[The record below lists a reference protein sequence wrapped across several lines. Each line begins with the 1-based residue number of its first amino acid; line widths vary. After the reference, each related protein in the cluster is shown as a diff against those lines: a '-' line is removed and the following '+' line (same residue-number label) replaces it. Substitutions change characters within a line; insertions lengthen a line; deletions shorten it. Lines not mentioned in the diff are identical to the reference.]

1 MTQVYS
7 RTTTGSLLLA
17 LSVMTLGALRVVN
30 PADAGM
36 SGESAQGL
44 LAAQV
49 GGLRSPGAP
58 NRPTI
63 PLETAAPLLE
73 SERVYPLTL
82 LTTTIGRS
90 LDNAISLP
98 DPSISREHA
107 LLTLHDSGWRIE
119 NISERNPFWAAG
131 QVVSPG
137 ESADVQPGDIL
148 RLGYTCLQLLAPRA
162 RYAYHTPPV
171 TPARVERLPDA
182 LASETLASDDDAS
195 DDSELVAPAPTATP
209 PISQTRRV
217 EQTSGGWNGIPADA
231 MSTNPLSPSVT
242 LQFALMGRLSRSAW
256 WALALIA
263 AVVFVASG
271 IITLDLASLA
281 GRVALA
287 NGGLEQALT
296 ALSIPLAPALGV
308 ALLVGALDRY
318 EREPLLT
325 MLGAFLWGAI
335 IAIPPTL
342 YIERGLNGALLGF
355 LGAHGVALGL
365 ARAAT
370 QAGVAGVTEELVKGA
385 GLLLLMLVLRDEF
398 DNVTDGVIY
407 GALVGAGFAMVENF
421 VYFAVSPRSDLGVL
435 IVGRIALGWLSHST
449 FSALF
454 GAGLGYIRETRD
466 RRARWLAP
474 IGGMIGAIILHA
486 YFDFIALSVE
496 VTQETH
502 SGPLMTLARFGDWL
516 PVASTLADYLPLL
529 LTELA
534 LLTIVLAALR
544 REAAVVRAYL
554 AVEVLSGVVTPDEYL
569 FVQNARLRSLVERRY
584 GLSYGPRVYLLA
596 RALFQ
601 METGLAFRKWHVE
614 MGDPPKRGDRQPED
628 VYRRRITRIRRTLA
642 AAVMERHD
650 ARAAQAAQQAQ
661 EAH

>member
-7 RTTTGSLLLA
+7 RKTTGSLLLA

-30 PADAGM
+30 PADVGM
-36 SGESAQGL
+36 SGERAQGL

-49 GGLRSPGAP
+49 GGPRMAGAP
-58 NRPTI
+58 NRPTV

-73 SERVYPLTL
+73 TERVYPITL
-82 LTTTIGRS
+82 LTTSIGRS
-90 LDNAISLP
+90 LDNAVSLP
-98 DPSISREHA
+98 DPSVSREHA
-107 LLTLHDSGWRIE
+107 LLTLRDTGWRIE
-119 NISERNPFWAAG
+119 NVSRSNPFWVAG
-131 QVVSPG
+131 QVVAPG
-137 ESADVQPGDIL
+137 ASATVRPGDIL
-148 RLGYTCLQLLAPRA
+148 RLGYTCLQLLAPLGHSTHPKAARA
-162 RYAYHTPPV
+162 NDVAAIDAEMAAFDLDADFLTDPLDGYPSAD
-171 TPARVERLPDA
+171 PAHRFSSLVDTSQRAAQSP
-182 LASETLASDDDAS
+182 ASSSWSD
-195 DDSELVAPAPTATP
+195 VPA
-209 PISQTRRV
+209 
-217 EQTSGGWNGIPADA
+217 EA
-231 MSTNPLSPSVT
+231 MSTNPLTPGIT
-242 LQFALMGRLSRSAW
+242 LQFALTGRLSRSAW

-263 AVVFVASG
+263 AAVFVASG
-271 IITLDLASLA
+271 IITLDLAALA
-281 GRVALA
+281 GQVALA
-287 NGGLEQALT
+287 NGGLRQALT

-325 MLGAFLWGAI
+325 MLGAFFWGAI

-342 YIERGLNGALLGF
+342 YIERGLNGALMGLF
-355 LGAHGVALGL
+355 GAHGAALAL
-365 ARAAT
+365 TQAAT

-385 GLLLLMLVLRDEF
+385 GLLLLMVALRDEF

-421 VYFAVSPRSDLGVL
+421 VYFAVAPRSDLGLL

-466 RRARWLAP
+466 RRARWVAP
-474 IGGMIGAIILHA
+474 IGGMIGAIILHT
-486 YFDFIALSVE
+486 YFDFIALSADATGPAHLGGVAAP
-496 VTQETH
+496 TQ
-502 SGPLMTLARFGDWL
+502 LGDWF

-569 FVQNARLRSLVERRY
+569 FAQDARLRSLVERRY

-601 METGLAFRKWHVE
+601 TETGLAFRKWHVE
-614 MGDPPKRGDRQPED
+614 MGDPPKRSDRQPED
-628 VYRRRITRIRRTLA
+628 VYRRRISHIRHALA
-642 AAVMERHD
+642 AAVMEQTRLS
-650 ARAAQAAQQAQ
+650 
-661 EAH
+661 

>member
-49 GGLRSPGAP
+49 GGSRAAGAP
-58 NRPTI
+58 NRPTV

-73 SERVYPLTL
+73 TERVYPITL

-98 DPSISREHA
+98 DPSVSREHA
-107 LLTLHDSGWRIE
+107 LLTLHDSGWRVE
-119 NISERNPFWAAG
+119 NISERNPFWVAG
-131 QVVSPG
+131 QIVPPG
-137 ESADVQPGDIL
+137 ASAEVQPGDIL

-162 RYAYHTPPV
+162 RHTPRATPAAPATPERSPDARAPGSVAADDPALSDPAPSAAPSVTPPV
-171 TPARVERLPDA
+171 SQARRA
-182 LASETLASDDDAS
+182 
-195 DDSELVAPAPTATP
+195 
-209 PISQTRRV
+209 
-217 EQTSGGWNGIPADA
+217 EQTSGGWGGMPAEA
-231 MSTNPLSPSVT
+231 MSTNPLSPGVT
-242 LQFALMGRLSRSAW
+242 LQFALTGRLSRSAW

-342 YIERGLNGALLGF
+342 FIERGLNGALLGLF
-355 LGAHGVALGL
+355 GAHGVAVGL
-365 ARAAT
+365 TRAAA
-370 QAGVAGVTEELVKGA
+370 QASVAGVTEELIKGA

-407 GALVGAGFAMVENF
+407 GALVGAGFAMVENL
-421 VYFAVSPRSDLGVL
+421 VYFAVAPRSDLGVL
-435 IVGRIALGWLSHST
+435 IIGRIALGWLSHST

-466 RRARWLAP
+466 RRARLLAP
-474 IGGMIGAIILHA
+474 IAGMIGAIILHT
-486 YFDFIALSVE
+486 YFDFIALGVE
-496 VTQETH
+496 VTQAAHT
-502 SGPLMTLARFGDWL
+502 GPLMTLARLGTWL
-516 PVASTLADYLPLL
+516 PVASTLAEYLPLL

-569 FVQNARLRSLVERRY
+569 FVQDARLRSLVERRY

-628 VYRRRITRIRRTLA
+628 VYRRRISRIRRALA
-642 AAVMERHD
+642 AAVMEPQG
-650 ARAAQAAQQAQ
+650 AQASP
-661 EAH
+661 

>member
-1 MTQVYS
+1 
-7 RTTTGSLLLA
+7 
-17 LSVMTLGALRVVN
+17 MTLGALRVVN

-58 NRPTI
+58 NRPTV

-73 SERVYPLTL
+73 SERVYPITL

-119 NISERNPFWAAG
+119 NISERNPFWVAG
-131 QVVSPG
+131 QVVPPG
-137 ESADVQPGDIL
+137 ESADVEPGDIL

-162 RYAYHTPPV
+162 HVAHRAHPTPAV
-171 TPARVERLPDA
+171 TPAERLPDIF
-182 LASETLASDDDAS
+182 ASDMDASDAS
-195 DDSELVAPAPTATP
+195 DDPELVAPAPTATP

-217 EQTSGGWNGIPADA
+217 EQTSGGWSGIPADA
-231 MSTNPLSPSVT
+231 MSTNPLSPGVT
-242 LQFALMGRLSRSAW
+242 LQFALTGRLSRSAW

-263 AVVFVASG
+263 AIVFVASG

-355 LGAHGVALGL
+355 FGAHGLAVGL
-365 ARAAT
+365 TRAAT
-370 QAGVAGVTEELVKGA
+370 QAGVAGVTEELIKGA

-496 VTQETH
+496 VTQEAH
-502 SGPLMTLARFGDWL
+502 SGPLVLLARFGDWL
-516 PVASTLADYLPLL
+516 PVASTFADYLPLL

-628 VYRRRITRIRRTLA
+628 VYRRRIARIRRALA
-642 AAVMERHD
+642 DAVI
-650 ARAAQAAQQAQ
+650 A
-661 EAH
+661 